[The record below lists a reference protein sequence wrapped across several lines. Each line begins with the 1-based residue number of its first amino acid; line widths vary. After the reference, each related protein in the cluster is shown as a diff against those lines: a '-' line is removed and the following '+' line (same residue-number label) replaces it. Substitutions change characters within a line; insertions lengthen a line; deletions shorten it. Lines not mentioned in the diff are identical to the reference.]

1 MTWRITI
8 AALAGGATLLMMAER
23 RWPLRRTVDPGPRRV
38 RTNLAAGAITAVA
51 MQAILLPVIIGAAAA
66 VETRGWGLFGVLS
79 DVVPLPPMVRLVAAL
94 VLLDY
99 TFYWW
104 HRLVHV
110 VPALWRFHVVHHT
123 DLDLDVT
130 TAVRFHVG
138 EYALG
143 SGFRALQVVTI
154 GAGPLAAL
162 LFEGLVIAAAVFH
175 HSNVRLPLALE
186 RRLVRLLV
194 TPRMHGIH
202 HSTVERETN
211 SNWSTVLPLWDRLHG
226 TLRLDVPQS
235 TVVIGLPAYRDAQ
248 QLGLT
253 TLLALP
259 FRRQPSTWEPRPPQ
273 PEPGRSLPFE
283 RELS

>member
-1 MTWRITI
+1 MTWRIAI
-8 AALAGGATLLMMAER
+8 AALAAGATLLTIAER
-23 RWPLRRTVDPGPRRV
+23 RWPLRRAADPGPRRF
-38 RTNLAAGAITAVA
+38 RTNLATGAITAVA
-51 MQAILLPVIIGAAAA
+51 MQGVLLPVILGVAAA
-66 VETRGWGLFGVLS
+66 VEARGWGLLGALA
-79 DVVPLPPMVRLVAAL
+79 DVVPLPPAVRLAAAL

-104 HRLVHV
+104 HRLAHV

-143 SGFRALQVVTI
+143 SGFRVLQILAI

-162 LFEGLVIAAAVFH
+162 LFEGLVVAAAVFH

-186 RRLVRLLV
+186 RGLVRLLV
-194 TPRMHGIH
+194 TPRMHSIH
-202 HSTVERETN
+202 HSTVERETS
-211 SNWSTVLPLWDRLHG
+211 SNWSTVLPMWDWLHG
-226 TLRLDVPQS
+226 TRRLDVPHS

-248 QLGLT
+248 QLGLA

-259 FRRQPSTWEPRPPQ
+259 FRRQPSAWEPRPAP
-273 PEPGRSLPFE
+273 PAPGTMSARLTG
-283 RELS
+283 